1 MSATPRPV
9 ATGTQGTAGRSELV
23 ALQETLY
30 TSRNPTRRWLH
41 NTRRDWVT
49 AALRRIAAEI
59 SPERALEVGPGAGVY
74 IPLLSEL
81 AESVVASDVQAAF
94 LENAEGLRNEY
105 PNLELIADD
114 ITATELPE
122 ASFDLI
128 LCSEVIEHIPDSRA
142 ALASMHRLLRP
153 GGRLVLSTPQ
163 RYSPLEL
170 AARVATRPGIVELV
184 RLIYREPILELGHVN
199 LLTRRQ
205 AEGQLAAA
213 GFQIEQRH
221 LSGLYLPLLAEFGGQ
236 LALRLE
242 RALEARLRRGPLSG
256 LLWTQYYVGRA

>member
-1 MSATPRPV
+1 V
-9 ATGTQGTAGRSELV
+9 GRSELV

-49 AALRRIAAEI
+49 AALRRIAAEV

-74 IPLLSEL
+74 LPLLTEL
-81 AESVVASDVQAAF
+81 AGTVVASDVQADF
-94 LENAEGLRNEY
+94 LDNAEALRIKHRG
-105 PNLELIADD
+105 LELIADD
-114 ITATELPE
+114 ITVSRLPE

-128 LCSEVIEHIPDSRA
+128 LCSEVIEHIPDSPA

-184 RLIYREPILELGHVN
+184 RLVYREPILELGHVN
-199 LLTRRQ
+199 LLTREQ
-205 AEGQLAAA
+205 AERQLVAA
-213 GFQIEQRH
+213 GFEIEQRH
-221 LSGLYLPLLAEFGGQ
+221 LCGLYLPLLAELGGQ
-236 LALRLE
+236 RALRLE
-242 RALEARLRRGPLSG
+242 RGLEARLRRGPLSG
-256 LLWTQYYVGRA
+256 LLWTQCYVGRA